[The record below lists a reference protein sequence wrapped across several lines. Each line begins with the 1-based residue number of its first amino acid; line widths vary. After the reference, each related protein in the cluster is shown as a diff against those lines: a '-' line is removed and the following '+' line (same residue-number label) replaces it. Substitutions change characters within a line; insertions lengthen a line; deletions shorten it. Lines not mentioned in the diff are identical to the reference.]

1 MNKKILLVLVMF
13 LSACLFIV
21 LSYTNGFTFG
31 DDEVKK
37 LKVDDK
43 LFDEYYKL
51 MQDCFTNAKFEG
63 IVKQVINGAYVE
75 SKYIAYSKDLD
86 YKKIDVSTSGDK
98 VSYVTTPD
106 KVWYYFEKD
115 NYVVYF
121 ANKKNIAKYNSQ
133 VYFDMAKMD
142 GKITRSFSDGQITY
156 KLTDYTNNIKQ
167 TFIFD
172 DATKTLQF
180 QLVESESGEKIETT
194 YKAWEHKKIPND
206 TFDFP
211 SRAAAKCID

>member
-1 MNKKILLVLVMF
+1 MSKKILMILVLVF
-13 LSACLFIV
+13 SAGIFIA
-21 LSYTNGFTFG
+21 LSYTNGLTFA

-51 MQDCFTNAKFEG
+51 MQDCFADAKFEG

-86 YKKIDVSTSGDK
+86 YKKIDISTSGDK
-98 VSYVTTPD
+98 MSYVTTPD

-142 GKITRSFSDGQITY
+142 GKITRSVSDGQITY

-172 DATKTLQF
+172 GATKLLQF

-194 YKAWEHKKIPND
+194 YKAWEHKKIPKD